1 MIYAFRNPVPVFGQ
15 AHKCGGIKL
24 INVPGNLNTIIHC
37 MGIYHTRFSRY
48 AVRYMVLSENSM
60 KYRFYCQSCQENYS
74 FEQPHFLTDRSV
86 GRRLF
91 CFTLFITLLLCAIII
106 VRRRLVLFCI
116 LLSWLCYIV
125 HEEGLSCF
133 YCNCQGYDVIYI
145 YIREKAGLVLYS
157 CCQGYDMIY
166 IREKTGLVLSSCCH
180 GCVI

>member
-1 MIYAFRNPVPVFGQ
+1 MNLSPQIKDNQKKTMIYAFRNPVPVFGQ

-24 INVPGNLNTIIHC
+24 INVLGNLNTIVHC

-60 KYRFYCQSCQENYS
+60 KYRFYCQSCQGNYS

-91 CFTLFITLLLCAIII
+91 CFTLFITLLG
-106 VRRRLVLFCI
+106 
-116 LLSWLCYIV
+116 
-125 HEEGLSCF
+125 EGWSCF
-133 YCNCQGYDVIYI
+133 VF
-145 YIREKAGLVLYS
+145 
-157 CCQGYDMIY
+157 
-166 IREKTGLVLSSCCH
+166 CCH